1 MSKCCFAPTK
11 KVKLSMS
18 LALALV
24 LGYVAL
30 LFCQVTAFDRLV
42 GSLNL
47 ASLQGF
53 DTFVSFHKIGF
64 LEREVVLEVG
74 TPTSSKMLTMRGRL
88 ETGASPILLF
98 TSEGMAYEENS
109 LFKKAKPKLE
119 VAFDVAM
126 HPQSIHLQWMEAVEK
141 DERIGSGQLNAAF
154 KFEDTTLSSLQLTG
168 EIGDIKIRLPEL
180 GLLVEA
186 GEKTL
191 SYVYQNSPR
200 SLDFQYKSRRD
211 QVTAEDQPPLSLG
224 RNQYDITIR
233 PEQEQNN
240 LKIIWQ
246 AEGVLF
252 ADLPPIKVD
261 FVGSLATPTDVWM
274 PCLFSQLVFSSRQPL
289 FPGICPK
296 DINLNPFEE
305 LGRLSAKGRLDR
317 LTMDWKTG
325 TVDMSGAF
333 VSHETLS
340 GHLDIEA
347 RLKSAIRG
355 LHSESHITMN
365 REVADLLKDYVSM
378 EVAEKDE
385 KNIYKTHL
393 TFAMDEHGH
402 MKVSANGKEIERWSS
417 SEWDSSD
424 NLESYDILVTIE
436 DLPKNQAQAEVTILE
451 PLRSH
456 ICNMPEVKHCSGSHQ
471 KPRGYELRITLNR
484 DVDHEEIRRRI
495 MKFVDVLIENQSI
508 FAEKTG

>member
-1 MSKCCFAPTK
+1 MSKCRFAPTN

-18 LALALV
+18 VVLALA

-30 LFCQVTAFDRLV
+30 LFWQVTAFDRLV

-47 ASLQGF
+47 APLQGF

-88 ETGASPILLF
+88 KTGVSPVLLL
-98 TSEGMAYEENS
+98 TPESKSDEENT
-109 LFKKAKPKLE
+109 LVKKAKPQLE
-119 VAFDVAM
+119 VAFDVVMRPRSANL
-126 HPQSIHLQWMEAVEK
+126 HWREAVEQ

-154 KFEDTTLSSLQLTG
+154 KFQDTTLSSLQLTG

-180 GLLVEA
+180 GLFVEA

-200 SLDFQYKSRRD
+200 SLDFQYKSQRD
-211 QVTAEDQPPLSLG
+211 QVTAEDQPPLALG

-233 PEQEQNN
+233 PEQDQNN
-240 LKIIWQ
+240 LKILWQ
-246 AEGVLF
+246 AEEVCF

-261 FVGSLATPTDVWM
+261 FVGSVATPTDVWM

-317 LTMDWKTG
+317 LTIDWKTG
-325 TVDMSGAF
+325 AVDMSGAF
-333 VSHETLS
+333 IGHESLS
-340 GHLDIEA
+340 GHLDIEGK
-347 RLKSAIRG
+347 LKPAVRG
-355 LHSESHITMN
+355 LHSESHIAMN
-365 REVADLLKDYVSM
+365 REVADLFKDYVSM

-417 SEWDSSD
+417 SDLYSPD
-424 NLESYDILVTIE
+424 NSEPYDILVSVE
-436 DLPKNQAQAEVTILE
+436 DLPKDQTQAEVTILE

-456 ICNMPEVKHCSGSHQ
+456 ICTMPEVKHCSGSHQ
-471 KPRGYELRITLNR
+471 KPRGYELRITLNP

-495 MKFVDVLIENQSI
+495 MKFVDVFMEDQS
-508 FAEKTG
+508 FN